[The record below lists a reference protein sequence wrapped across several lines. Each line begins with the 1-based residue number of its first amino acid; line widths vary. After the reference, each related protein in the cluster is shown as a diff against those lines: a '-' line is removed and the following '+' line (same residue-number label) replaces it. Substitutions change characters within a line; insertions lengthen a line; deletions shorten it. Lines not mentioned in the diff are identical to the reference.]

1 MHRNG
6 PPTRFPDHPQE
17 METTHPMEQTQPR
30 SSAKWTFIITAIA
43 LLMVVLDNLVV
54 STALPTIKNDLH
66 ATLEGLEWIV
76 NAYTLTFAVMLLP
89 RRALG
94 DRFGRRR
101 MFVFGLAL
109 FTLASAG
116 AALSTSIETLIV
128 ARAIQGTG
136 AAFVVPL
143 TLTLLSAAVPAE
155 RRGVALGAWG
165 AIGGLAVALG
175 PVGRWHHRGRH
186 STGTGSSGSTCPSA
200 WCSSRLAT
208 SASPRAGDPRTSWTS
223 RACCSWAPA
232 SSRSSGAVVK
242 GNELGWTSTP
252 IVISMAIGIV
262 LLIGF
267 AFWERRTAA
276 PMLPLYFFKS
286 RAFSMA
292 NLASLLM
299 YFGMFGSIFLLTQ
312 YLQIV
317 LGNSPFQAGVRDPAL
332 DAGADLHRTH
342 RGRLVRQG
350 RRRVA
355 DGRRPRDAGRR
366 PRLAGPHRHAH
377 GGLRADGHPVH
388 HLGHRHGPVLR
399 TGRQRRA
406 ERRPTQGRGTGIG
419 CQ

>member
-1 MHRNG
+1 
-6 PPTRFPDHPQE
+6 
-17 METTHPMEQTQPR
+17 
-30 SSAKWTFIITAIA
+30 
-43 LLMVVLDNLVV
+43 MVVLDNLVV
-54 STALPTIKNDLH
+54 STALPTIQNDLH

-89 RRALG
+89 AAALG

-116 AALSTSIETLIV
+116 AALSNSIETLIV
-128 ARAIQGTG
+128 TRAIQGTG

-175 PVGRWHHRGRH
+175 PLVGGTIVEGTQLALDLLAQRAHRPG
-186 STGTGSSGSTCPSA
+186 A
-200 WCSSRLAT
+200 ASRLAT
-208 SASPRAGDPRTSWTS
+208 SASPRAGDPRTSSTCPGVLLVGAGLLAVVW
-223 RACCSWAPA
+223 
-232 SSRSSGAVVK
+232 AVVK
-242 GNELGWTSTP
+242 GNELGWTSPT
-252 IVISMAIGIV
+252 IVISMVIGIV

-299 YFGMFGSIFLLTQ
+299 YFGMFGAIFLLSQ

-317 LGNSPFQAGVRDPAL
+317 LRQLAFPGRPEASC
-332 DAGADLHRTH
+332 
-342 RGRLVRQG
+342 RGRW
-350 RRRVA
+350 RRSSSRPSRVPPPTRSA
-355 DGRRPRDAGRR
+355 AG
-366 PRLAGPHRHAH
+366 
-377 GGLRADGHPVH
+377 
-388 HLGHRHGPVLR
+388 
-399 TGRQRRA
+399 
-406 ERRPTQGRGTGIG
+406 
-419 CQ
+419 C